1 MPTGVVVKSVA
12 PAVRTRGVLSRLPT
26 VVWCVLAVVWLA
38 DDCVCC
44 VVWSADGC
52 APAESE
58 HSHGASLASPAAGGG
73 GAGGGGGGGGGREEN
88 RYGGFFRTP
97 GGGTAAA
104 DHTVRHLLPT
114 GGACNVELCPTR
126 RVCRAMRSPLCLHRI
141 CLMTRTAFTLLCRR
155 RRCRGCRPLMLLWA
169 GVKRGCSR

>member
-1 MPTGVVVKSVA
+1 MAAARVPTGVVVKSVA

-44 VVWSADGC
+44 VVWSADDC

-73 GAGGGGGGGGGREEN
+73 GAGGGGGGGREEN

-114 GGACNVELCPTR
+114 GGLAMLNCVRHDVCAGQCALSKSVTRLCKIR
-126 RVCRAMRSPLCLHRI
+126 LYLRSERSYTPFWVV
-141 CLMTRTAFTLLCRR
+141 TSV
-155 RRCRGCRPLMLLWA
+155 MLPQA
-169 GVKRGCSR
+169 NDA